1 MSEVLKINALYT
13 AGKAHLIP
21 EDAILEV
28 LFRDW
33 STDKG
38 PEHCFDFIQ
47 AGNIGDIIAFRIT
60 QMPPRKVYINI
71 KEHGVSYP
79 AFKTEGDARIAA
91 KKKGVEHFTDIA
103 AELEEVR
110 K

>member
-1 MSEVLKINALYT
+1 MSEVIKINALYT
-13 AGKAHLIP
+13 VDKAHLIP
-21 EDAILEV
+21 EGATVEV

-33 STDKG
+33 STCEG
-38 PEHCFDFIQ
+38 EENCFDYEQ
-47 AGNIGDIIAFRIT
+47 LDNDGDVIAFRIV
-60 QMPPRKVYINI
+60 QMPPRKVYVNI

-91 KKKGVEHFTDIA
+91 IGVGVEHFTDIA
-103 AELEEVR
+103 VEFEEVR

>member
-13 AGKAHLIP
+13 VDKAHLIP
-21 EDAILEV
+21 EGATVEV

-33 STDKG
+33 STCEG
-38 PEHCFDFIQ
+38 EENCFDYEQ
-47 AGNIGDIIAFRIT
+47 QNNDGDIIAFRIT

-71 KEHGVSYP
+71 REYGVSHP
-79 AFKTEGDARIAA
+79 AFKTESDARTAA
-91 KKKGVEHFTDIA
+91 IGAGVANFTDIA
-103 AELEEVR
+103 VEFKEVR